1 MYSDR
6 RHNPDKKLLDDRM
19 LDLPATKIRLV
30 DVRFS
35 RPFGSLGLLLRTPLS
50 VIRVQLPGSSTVCWE
65 TTPSCWAISPRSL
78 KKFVRLVD
86 FHLDER
92 YNNNGQSASTSQSQV
107 FHPQA
112 YLAFQKSQAAPEEDA
127 RSALNKRHLCYRH
140 ISGDVHMEADS
151 LSNLYSHPRAKSLT
165 RCMGPI

>member
-50 VIRVQLPGSSTVCWE
+50 VIRVQLPGSSTVC
-65 TTPSCWAISPRSL
+65 
-78 KKFVRLVD
+78 
-86 FHLDER
+86 
-92 YNNNGQSASTSQSQV
+92 
-107 FHPQA
+107 
-112 YLAFQKSQAAPEEDA
+112 
-127 RSALNKRHLCYRH
+127 
-140 ISGDVHMEADS
+140 
-151 LSNLYSHPRAKSLT
+151 
-165 RCMGPI
+165 